1 MSESIDDI
9 KSEYELALEK
19 LQEKLESDDEDD
31 KYAALYPDCIGKS
44 RYDHI
49 SQLIIAAAGN
59 VDELIETAK
68 WFYEVHKRSSTKSYR
83 NCVTKAVY
91 TCETLEQVEH
101 LCPMVKKGS
110 EQYKEIIK
118 KGVRCL
124 SGDENKIDLFLG
136 KYL

>member
-68 WFYEVHKRSSTKSYR
+68 WFYEVP
-83 NCVTKAVY
+83 VY